1 MLNELHNLFTYKVL
15 FTFRTKKYYTET
27 LSMHGLNCQEVGSL
41 INLYFIINLFKMNM
55 IKFICVFD
63 ALKQITPQNNVNVDF
78 VSKTGI

>member
-1 MLNELHNLFTYKVL
+1 
-15 FTFRTKKYYTET
+15 
-27 LSMHGLNCQEVGSL
+27 MHGLNCQEVGSL

-78 VSKTGI
+78 VRKTGI